1 MMRLSVI
8 LGLSIG
14 LSLYA
19 APPSWGAATDA
30 QREAVKKLPEDL
42 KNLMESAFY
51 CRGVTGEKPY
61 TEAKSLTF
69 SVLSQLT
76 DATMAQRFV
85 SEREKSFEAG
95 CPQEIRS
102 TCWADYLDMP
112 ANESEAG
119 AEECDLEQKLA
130 MAAVVLTL
138 QTIRG
143 TPTGKN

>member
-1 MMRLSVI
+1 MRRLSFI

-30 QREAVKKLPEDL
+30 QREAVKKLPHDL
-42 KNLMESAFY
+42 KNLMESAYY
-51 CRGVTGEKPY
+51 CRGLTGEKPY
-61 TEAKSLTF
+61 AEAKSLTL

-76 DATMAQRFV
+76 DATMAERFV
-85 SEREKSFEAG
+85 SEREKSFEAD
-95 CPQEIRS
+95 CPQEMRS
-102 TCWADYLDMP
+102 TCWADYLDVP
-112 ANESEAG
+112 ANESEVG
-119 AEECDLEQKLA
+119 AEECDIEQKLA

-143 TPTGKN
+143 TSAGKN